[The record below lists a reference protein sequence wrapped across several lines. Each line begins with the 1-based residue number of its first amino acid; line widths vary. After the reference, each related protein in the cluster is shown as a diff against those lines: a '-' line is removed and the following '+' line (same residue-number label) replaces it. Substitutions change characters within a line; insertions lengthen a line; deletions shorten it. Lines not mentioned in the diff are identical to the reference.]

1 MIKIKNLCKSY
12 SDLVVFDN
20 FNLNI
25 KKGKITCIVGESGS
39 GKTTLLNVLANLTD
53 YTGEVD
59 RVECSYVFQKPNLFP
74 NMTVKKNLEL
84 VCKDQ
89 EKINAVANELFISEK
104 LNSYP
109 NHLSGGQAQRVALA
123 RAILFDKE
131 LLLLDEPFS
140 NLDVGLR
147 FSLLEKI
154 KRLHSEKGNTIL
166 MVTHDVKEAVSV
178 ADRVV
183 VLKDG
188 EIIFDCESVTKKTE
202 EQIFSLLIQG
212 FALDKTYK
220 G

>member
-12 SDLVVFDN
+12 SDLVVFKN
-20 FNLNI
+20 FNLDI
-25 KKGKITCIVGESGS
+25 EKGKITCIVGESGS
-39 GKTTLLNVLANLTD
+39 GKTTLLNVLANLTE
-53 YTGEVD
+53 YTGSVD
-59 RVECSYVFQKPNLFP
+59 REECSYVFQKPNLFP

-89 EKINAVANELFISEK
+89 EKINSVAKELFITEK

-147 FSLLEKI
+147 FALLEKI
-154 KRLHSEKGNTIL
+154 KKIHSEKASTIL
-166 MVTHDVKEAVSV
+166 MVTHDVKEAVSI

-183 VLKDG
+183 VLNNG
-188 EIIFDCESVTKKTE
+188 EIIFDCESITKKTE
-202 EQIFSLLIQG
+202 EQIFSLLV
-212 FALDKTYK
+212 DNYK
-220 G
+220 KEINQ